1 MKLIEVLKLS
11 FQNLFY
17 QNELLKSKEHETKC
31 KVSYDMTI
39 NQIYNWLQSVTEK
52 KRVGMTK
59 SLLAILYS

>member
-39 NQIYNWLQSVTEK
+39 NSYRK

-59 SLLAILYS
+59 SLLAILYSYNEKV